1 VASALDAET
10 YQLAADDF
18 YEEICDEL
26 ATYGQLEDIQV
37 LENLN
42 DHMIGCVYVK
52 YTDEEDAEKCLEA
65 MHSRFY
71 GGRQLSVEYSPVSDF
86 REARCRTY
94 DDGGTCNRGAY
105 CNFMHVLVPSKALLN
120 HITTKHSK
128 FQPCTHGVG
137 DIRSFGFSGASNGSS
152 GGNHKGRVDGR
163 DSGYD
168 RYERSP
174 SYDRGR
180 AGSRAGGAGG
190 SRSDRA
196 NPDRGRDRGDRSR
209 SRDRVESSRSSKSR
223 R

>member
-1 VASALDAET
+1 MIPIVNAGENVTDLLDAET
-10 YQLAADDF
+10 YQLAVDDF
-18 YEEICDEL
+18 FEEICDEL
-26 ATYGQLEDIQV
+26 ATYGQVEDIQV

-65 MHSRFY
+65 MHSRYY
-71 GGRQLSVEYSPVSDF
+71 GGRQLQAEYSPVSDF

-94 DDGGTCNRGAY
+94 DDGGACNRGAY
-105 CNFMHVLVPSKALLN
+105 CNFMHVLAPSKALLK
-120 HITTKHSK
+120 HVTTKHK

-137 DIRSFGFSGASNGSS
+137 DIRSFGFSGSS
-152 GGNHKGRVDGR
+152 SHKSRSDER
-163 DSGYD
+163 DAGYD

-180 AGSRAGGAGG
+180 GRGGNGASRAD
-190 SRSDRA
+190 RSNVDR
-196 NPDRGRDRGDRSR
+196 DRSR
-209 SRDRVESSRSSKSR
+209 SRDRAESSRSTRSR